1 MTQAE
6 LLAAAVPAVKKAVA
20 SFVYRWGRNPERME
34 VPTCG
39 GWTGVGEMLG
49 MKVVQIPG
57 LLIPR
62 VVGGGEEVYVFG
74 IQAVDGALNTLYLS
88 ANAIKPIVAG

>member
-6 LLAAAVPAVKKAVA
+6 LLTAAIPAVKKAVVLFGHRLA
-20 SFVYRWGRNPERME
+20 IDPERLE